1 MNIPENVKKV
11 IFIVVG
17 LACLTPWIGPPV
29 ALFLGILLSQTI
41 GHPFIKFNS
50 KATKLA
56 LQISVVGLGFGM
68 NLSQALEAGQQGFI
82 FTVVTIS
89 TTLILGLV
97 LGRLMKIKR
106 NTSVLISSGT
116 AICGGSAIAAVSPVV
131 GAKEDEMSVSLATV
145 FVLNAIALF
154 IFPSI
159 GTELGLTQEQFGIWS
174 AIAIHDTSSVVG
186 ASAAYGE
193 EALQIATTIKLSRAL
208 WIIPLTIIMAM
219 FIKGKSKIKIPYFIL
234 YFVLAIV
241 VNTYVPLPEILPPN
255 IVIIAKKG
263 LTITL
268 FLIGAGLT
276 RKALKSLGVKPLIL
290 GVSLWVFISV
300 VSLMV
305 ILKAV

>member
-17 LACLTPWIGPPV
+17 LACLTPWIGPPI

-41 GHPFIKFNS
+41 GHPFIQFNS
-50 KATKLA
+50 KATKYA
-56 LQISVVGLGFGM
+56 LQVSVVGLGFGM

-154 IFPSI
+154 IFPVI
-159 GTELGLTQEQFGIWS
+159 GTKLGLSQEQFGLWS

-208 WIIPLTIIMAM
+208 WIIPMTLIMAA
-219 FIKGKSKIKIPYFIL
+219 FIKGKGKIKIPYFIL

-255 IVIIAKKG
+255 IVLIAKKG

-305 ILKAV
+305 ILKTV